1 MAIHFTEKQ
10 TQVLNARGHN
20 VLVCAAAGS
29 GKTAVLVERIVRMIT
44 EGEHPLDID
53 HLLVVTF
60 TKAAAAQMRERI
72 AKAVSDR
79 LLLNP
84 GDRHLQRQETLLHRA
99 QIMTIDSFCTFLL
112 RNNFSSIGLDPGFR
126 QMDETESALLE
137 ADVMKDFL
145 EEQYQKNDP
154 AFRHLSACVCSGV
167 TDDRLEGLIMQLF
180 NASNAHPSQKAWLLA
195 HQRDYAAGSEEELL
209 ASSWYR
215 ELLHAQLVQLSGI
228 PSIYE
233 AMERVC
239 EEPGGPGM
247 WLDFLQGEESGILQ
261 PFGTVNPEK
270 ELSAA
275 CSAMERERLLPED
288 VRRIALQAKEA
299 AAYAFNKIPTVR
311 KGDGVD
317 PDKKKA
323 VTTLRDAL
331 KKDLKKMQKGV
342 LSQST
347 EEILLGMET
356 AREPVNTL
364 ITLTLGYIDA
374 LDAAKKEKN
383 VIDFADLE
391 RLSLH
396 VLLDMKESED
406 GEITYT
412 PTAAAKALQQYYD
425 EILIDEYQD
434 SNEVQELLLSTV
446 AGERE
451 GSRRRFMVGDVKQSI
466 YRFRNARPEIFAAK
480 SDTYQVLSAQQSQEG
495 AADCERIDLDQNFR
509 SRREVLESVN
519 DIFMRIM
526 RKEIGGVEYGED
538 VSLKTGA
545 SYPAPPAENQEA
557 YATECILVQDEG
569 DAGEEENAQAGG
581 GDAAKDTE
589 SGERSTAAGN
599 EKGTGDHAEKADAQ
613 AKTGDVNGQ
622 DGSSAEK
629 EQSAPV
635 SARRKEAMAVV
646 HRIKGLVGVLPISD
660 ESASGGVRP
669 ARYGDV
675 VVLLRSFGGG
685 ILDIYR
691 NVFEKAGIPL
701 YVDYRTGYFSA
712 QEVREIMQMLRILD
726 NPRQDIP
733 LYGALHG
740 YFGQFSEEET
750 AQIRA
755 AVKAV
760 LPEGMDVSLWDA
772 LHMYAGDSPEG
783 EKAEKKEAWEARR
796 PVTETEHLSGQSGE
810 KRQGES
816 TDGFGDASRVQ
827 NAEVTADPSLRTKVR
842 SFLERYEAWRQMSV
856 IMPVHDVVSHL
867 LYDTGFEEYISA
879 LPSGPQRRANLH
891 ALVIRAQEFEKT
903 QYTGLF
909 NFLRYIDKCH
919 SQDVDYGEANTLDEN
934 ADVVRIMTIHKSKG
948 LEFPICFVS
957 GLSRKFAFRTMDAGG
972 LLVCDADLGIGAEAV
987 DPDARVH
994 WPTMRKTAVQEK
1006 IMRES
1011 LGEELRVLYVA
1022 MTRAKEKLVLTGTIS
1037 DSSSTEGRIAKAKAV
1052 TPEDRGGV
1060 PSHLSAEVIS
1070 SASSYMDL
1078 CRMAFAVMSD
1088 QEKAHFHVYAVQD
1101 ADLAA
1106 QENIERETLQMRKST
1121 LLSASA
1127 AGRGKV
1133 PLPSVS
1139 DALEQQFTRRY
1150 AHEDLDGLFTKTTV
1164 TALKRAAIEEEE
1176 EGEGAVQE
1184 APLPAAGQ
1192 QDPYIPRFARA
1203 KNISENEQERLTGAQ
1218 RGTAVHRCC
1227 ELFDYQKWPD
1237 PGRVTAK
1244 EFQEWAQESLKSGR
1258 MDEAY
1263 KDVLRF
1269 TVFRTFLHSDLAARM
1284 ARAAQSGDLW
1294 REQPFVLGVPAS
1306 RMDARFPEKETVL
1319 VQGIIDAFFIED
1331 GKIVLADYKTDYV
1344 TRPEELKERY
1354 STQLDIYAD
1363 ALTRILHREVKEKI
1377 IYSFRLGQ
1385 EIRV

>member
-84 GDRHLQRQETLLHRA
+84 SDRHLQRQETLLHRA

-145 EEQYQKNDP
+145 EEQYQKDDP

-167 TDDRLEGLIMQLF
+167 TDDKLEGLIMQLF

-195 HQRDYAAGSEEELL
+195 HQKDYAAGSEKELL
-209 ASSWYR
+209 NSSWYR

-233 AMERVC
+233 AMARVC
-239 EEPGGPGM
+239 GEPGGPGA
-247 WLDFLQGEESGILQ
+247 WTEFLEAEGAGILQ
-261 PFGTVNPEK
+261 PFGMVNPAK

-275 CSAMERERLLPED
+275 ISSLERDDLKAED
-288 VRRIALQAKEA
+288 VRRIALQAKAA
-299 AAYAFNKIPTVR
+299 AAYSFEKIPTVR

-331 KKDLKKMQKGV
+331 KKDLKKMQEGV

-364 ITLTLGYIDA
+364 IALTLGYIDA

-451 GSRRRFMVGDVKQSI
+451 GRRRRFMVGDVKQSI

-480 SDTYQVLSAQQSQEG
+480 SDTYQILSAQQSREG

-509 SRREVLESVN
+509 SRHEVLESVN

-545 SYPAPPAENQEA
+545 SYPAPPADNPEA
-557 YATECILVQDEG
+557 YATECILVQDEA
-569 DAGEEENAQAGG
+569 DAGDEENVQAGG
-581 GDAAKDTE
+581 GDAAKNTE
-589 SGERSTAAGN
+589 SGERSVSAGN
-599 EKGTGDHAEKADAQ
+599 ERGTEDHAEKAAAQ

-622 DGSSAEK
+622 DGSDAEK

-635 SARRKEAMAVV
+635 SARRKEAMAVA
-646 HRIKGLVGVLPISD
+646 HRIKGLVGVLPIAD

-755 AVKAV
+755 AVKAA
-760 LPEGMDVSLWDA
+760 LPEGTDASLWDA
-772 LHMYAGDSPEG
+772 LHMYAGDCSEG
-783 EKAEKKEAWEARR
+783 EQA
-796 PVTETEHLSGQSGE
+796 
-810 KRQGES
+810 ES
-816 TDGFGDASRVQ
+816 TEGFADASRVQ
-827 NAEVTADPSLRTKVR
+827 NAKVTADSSLQNKVR
-842 SFLERYEAWRQMSV
+842 SFLERYEAWRRMSV
-856 IMPVHDVVSHL
+856 IMPVHDVVSRL

-994 WPTMRKTAVQEK
+994 WPTMRKIAVQEK

-1022 MTRAKEKLVLTGTIS
+1022 MTRAKEKLILTGTIS
-1037 DSSSTEGRIAKAKAV
+1037 GSSSTEGRIAKAKAV

-1060 PSHLSAEVIS
+1060 PSHLPTEVIS

-1078 CRMAFAVMSD
+1078 CRMAFAVMSE

-1127 AGRGKV
+1127 AGREKV
-1133 PLPSVS
+1133 PLPSVA
-1139 DALEQQFTRRY
+1139 DVLEQQFTRRY
-1150 AHEDLDGLFTKTTV
+1150 VHEDLDGLFTKTTV

-1203 KNISENEQERLTGAQ
+1203 KDISENEQERLTGAQ
-1218 RGTAVHRCC
+1218 RGTAIHRCC
-1227 ELFDYQKWPD
+1227 ELFDYRKWTD
-1237 PGRVTAK
+1237 PGSVTAK
-1244 EFQEWAQESLKSGR
+1244 EFQQWAQESLKSGR
-1258 MDEAY
+1258 IDEAY

-1363 ALTRILHREVKEKI
+1363 ALKRILHREVKEKI